1 MPSAIP
7 FTQPGTPLEQV
18 TLYTITSET
27 VLTGTECPPPVIE
40 IYSVQ
45 AEGEPRWFG
54 NPPLGHYDKKVLT
67 VYHVARLVPPIE
79 NEKRLNPCWP
89 ERKTKEHYFAIEPEL
104 ERILRMPFAS
114 ELIKLQN
121 ALNHERGKLQQ
132 EQQSASRL
140 NISRNNLIYEIQ
152 ALQRAP
158 LWRRILVA
166 FFPERYWPRHY

>member
-1 MPSAIP
+1 M
-7 FTQPGTPLEQV
+7 EQV
-18 TLYTITSET
+18 TLYTVTSET
-27 VLTGTECPPPVIE
+27 VITGTGCPPPGIE

-54 NPPLGHYDKKVLT
+54 QCHAQLLDKKALT
-67 VYHVARLVPPIE
+67 VYHVARPVPHIE

-89 ERKTKEHYFAIEPEL
+89 ERKTEKHYFAIEPEL

-114 ELIKLQN
+114 ELVKLQN

-132 EQQSASRL
+132 EQQSVNRL

-152 ALQRAP
+152 ALQCAP

-166 FFPERYWPRHY
+166 ICPERYWPRHY